1 MEGKVQAMSSDVQD
15 AYTLAI
21 TAYALGL
28 VGSATKWKALTEL
41 RKLAVE
47 KGIS

>member
-1 MEGKVQAMSSDVQD
+1 MEGKVQAMSSDIQD

-41 RKLAVE
+41 RKMAVE